1 VKRDYES
8 EDNCDEVWQ
17 RALEGLLAKGAT
29 QAEAVEGANLVVQA
43 HLRERRERAGRA
55 GREARTQSATL
66 RRPEQYRRQ
75 AGTG

>member
-1 VKRDYES
+1 VKRDYDS
-8 EDNCDEVWQ
+8 DDNCDEVWR

-43 HLRERRERAGRA
+43 HLRQRRERAGR
-55 GREARTQSATL
+55 EALRHSATV

-75 AGTG
+75 ARTG